1 MDSKRRQSL
10 EVAPLVLAFA
20 MTLGGCDKSGST
32 PPGASSAAPT
42 QSASASTGSEAAA
55 APSAEPSSKAGDDS
69 LTVASFSITAFNP
82 TKAGKPHVL
91 AKIAEIVRAH
101 DVLAVQGIKD
111 ADGKVPGM
119 LLEAVNQGQSVKYGM
134 EVSPL
139 PEDAKTAVEQ
149 FGFYYRTSTI
159 EKLGAGKLYED
170 PEEALTKAPFAGWF
184 KAKQGS
190 FSFVL
195 INVSIRAKRAIKEVT
210 ELYRVNDWAR
220 KSFEG
225 EDDFIT
231 LGDFNTSCQYAN
243 STQLDEL
250 AFRGAGYRWIVP
262 DTADTTT
269 SSRLCAFDR
278 IVMTQ
283 GAFNDYAG
291 EWGIT
296 RAFEGKEVSERW
308 PVWAKFH
315 AAKE

>member
-1 MDSKRRQSL
+1 MDRKTCPSFH
-10 EVAPLVLAFA
+10 VAPLVLALGT
-20 MTLGGCDKSGST
+20 TLSGCDKSNGTKPAPS
-32 PPGASSAAPT
+32 AAAAAEAASAAP
-42 QSASASTGSEAAA
+42 AGE
-55 APSAEPSSKAGDDS
+55 SKPGKGGDGT
-69 LTVASFSITAFNP
+69 LTIASFSITAFTP
-82 TKAGKPHVL
+82 SKAAKPHVL

-119 LLEAVNQGQSVKYGM
+119 LLEAVNQGQSTKYGM
-134 EVSPL
+134 EMSPQ
-139 PEDAKTAVEQ
+139 PEDAKTVQEQ
-149 FGFYYRTSTI
+149 LGFYYRTSTI
-159 EKLGAGKLYED
+159 EKLGAGKRYED
-170 PEEALTKAPFAGWF
+170 TDEAFTKPPFAGWF

-195 INVSIRAKRAIKEVT
+195 VNVSIRARRALKEVA
-210 ELYRVNDWAR
+210 ELHKVTDWAR
-220 KSFEG
+220 KNYEG

-243 STQLDEL
+243 PTQLDEL
-250 AFRGAGYRWIVP
+250 AFRGAGYRWIVE
-262 DTADTTT
+262 DNADTTT

-283 GAFNDYAG
+283 GAFTDYSG